1 MSSSTPRKKIKNDLD
16 CPVAYHRQPLYVL
29 SWFVMVCFLFMAL
42 RMRVNKQFGPYLWR
56 LITYRGIRSI
66 DTFRFGPKF
75 WLESYKFILHYGF
88 ATLAKGLVRQRCQ
101 GIQMDRIGGI

>member
-1 MSSSTPRKKIKNDLD
+1 
-16 CPVAYHRQPLYVL
+16 
-29 SWFVMVCFLFMAL
+29 MAL